1 MFPNLLQVTPAQ
13 TALTFIWLFAYQKR
27 NLESPEAKKTIKKA
41 PSKHV
46 KVFRF
51 STVLEGLR
59 RSFPCHQ
66 AISLL

>member
-51 STVLEGLR
+51 STILED
-59 RSFPCHQ
+59 
-66 AISLL
+66 